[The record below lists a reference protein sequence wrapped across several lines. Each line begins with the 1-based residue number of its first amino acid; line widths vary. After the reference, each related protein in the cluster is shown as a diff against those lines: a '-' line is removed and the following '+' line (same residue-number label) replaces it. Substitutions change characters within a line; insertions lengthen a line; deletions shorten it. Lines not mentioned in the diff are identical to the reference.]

1 MKTRKKENWGSQLG
15 VILAVAGSAVGLG
28 NFLRFPGQVATH
40 GGGAFM
46 IPYFIS
52 FLLLAIPL
60 SWSEW
65 ALGRYGG
72 RCGFNSAAGIF
83 SLAAKGRKRW
93 AYVGALG
100 AYLPICISMY
110 YLFVEAWCLAFAIQY
125 FTGILASL
133 GLNVPSFLPGTNG
146 PGLFLGSGEAYS
158 NFFASFVGAN
168 ANGSLYQSADGGFTL
183 TPLLGCSIFCLILNY
198 FLIYRGITKGIEAF
212 CKVAMPLLLL
222 CSLIIL
228 FRALTLPN
236 PIDQP
241 GRTFLDGLGF
251 MWNPAR
257 PGVTIWDSL
266 SNPEV
271 WVAATS
277 QIFFSVSVGFG
288 LIVTYS
294 SYVRE
299 TDDIA
304 LSGLTATV
312 SNEFCEVVIA
322 GLMII
327 PPAIMFLGAQ
337 AVEGNLDTFSLG
349 FNVLPNVFEK
359 MPCGQFFGFI
369 FFFLLFLAAVT
380 SSLSQVQPSVAL
392 LEEGMAYGRKISV
405 FISAIFSTIGTL
417 ILCHY
422 SKAMFALDTFDFW
435 VGNFGIIFLA
445 ILQTYLIGWIWGTP
459 RMIKELSGGAR
470 IKVPFFI
477 GPIMKYVSLP
487 YLLIIS
493 GFWLYQNSWSRFQT
507 IAEEPLARMIVGFLV
522 LTALFYG
529 YVTWKTLKRW
539 KEEGKDLVRIARESD
554 EEWVIKKQ
562 KSKVN

>member
-15 VILAVAGSAVGLG
+15 VILAVAGSAIGLG

-40 GGGAFM
+40 GGAFM

-93 AYVGALG
+93 AYVGAFG

-110 YLFVEAWCLAFAIQY
+110 YLFIEAWCLAFAIQY
-125 FTGILASL
+125 FTGVLATL
-133 GLNVPSFLPGTNG
+133 GLNVPSFLPGAGG

-158 NFFASFVGAN
+158 KFFAAFVGAN
-168 ANGSLYQSADGGFTL
+168 ADGSIYRNADRVFAF
-183 TPLLGCSIFCLILNY
+183 TPLLGCSLFCLFLNY

-222 CSLIIL
+222 CSLVVL
-228 FRALTLPN
+228 FRVLTLPD
-236 PIDQP
+236 PGIP
-241 GRTFLDGLGF
+241 GRSFLDGLGF
-251 MWNPAR
+251 MWNPSK
-257 PGVTIWDSL
+257 PGVTIWNAL
-266 SNPEV
+266 SNPEL

-299 TDDIA
+299 TDDVA

-312 SNEFCEVVIA
+312 SNEFCEVVVA

-327 PPAIMFLGAQ
+327 PPAVMFLGVQ
-337 AVEGNLDTFSLG
+337 GVEGNLDTFSLG

-359 MPCGQFFGFI
+359 MPFGQFFGFI
-369 FFFLLFLAAVT
+369 FFALLFLAAVT

-392 LEEGMAYGRKISV
+392 LEEGLAYGRKLSV
-405 FISAIFSTIGTL
+405 LISAVFSTVGIL

-422 SKAMFALDTFDFW
+422 SKQMFALDTFDFW
-435 VGNFGIIFLA
+435 VGNFGIILFA
-445 ILQTYLIGWIWGTP
+445 IFQTYLIAWIWGTP
-459 RMIKELSGGAR
+459 RMMRELTGGAR
-470 IKVPFFI
+470 IRVPFFI
-477 GPIMKYVSLP
+477 GPLLKYASLP

-493 GFWLYQNSWSRFQT
+493 GFWLYQNSWDRLLT
-507 IAEEPLARMIVGFLV
+507 IAREPLAQMIVAFLL

-529 YVTWKTLKRW
+529 YVTWKTLRRW
-539 KEEGKDLVRIARESD
+539 KAEGKDLVEISRKSD
-554 EEWVIKKQ
+554 ENWALENKKQ
-562 KSKVN
+562 K

>member
-1 MKTRKKENWGSQLG
+1 MKTGKKENWGSQLG
-15 VILAVAGSAVGLG
+15 VILAVAGSAIGLG
-28 NFLRFPGQVATH
+28 NFLRFPGQVASH
-40 GGGAFM
+40 GGAFM

-60 SWSEW
+60 TWSEW
-65 ALGRYGG
+65 ALGRFGG
-72 RCGFNSAAGIF
+72 RYGFNSAASIF

-93 AYVGALG
+93 AFIGAFG

-125 FTGILASL
+125 LTGIPGSL
-133 GLNVPSFLPGTNG
+133 GLHVPSFLPGTDG
-146 PGLFLGSGEAYS
+146 PGFFLGSGEAYS
-158 NFFASFVGAN
+158 NFFAAFVGAN
-168 ANGSLYQSADGGFTL
+168 ADGSLYRTADGNFVF
-183 TPLLGCSIFCLILNY
+183 TPLLGCSLFCLFLNY

-228 FRALTLPN
+228 FRVLTLPD
-236 PIDQP
+236 PGIP
-241 GRTFLDGLGF
+241 GRSFLDGLGF
-251 MWNPAR
+251 MWNPSKS
-257 PGVTIWDSL
+257 GVSIWNAL
-266 SNPEV
+266 SNPEL

-312 SNEFCEVVIA
+312 SNEFCEVVVA
-322 GLMII
+322 GLTII
-327 PPAIMFLGAQ
+327 PSAIMFLGVQ
-337 AVEGNLDTFSLG
+337 GVEGNLDAFSLG

-359 MPCGQFFGFI
+359 MPFGQFFGFV

-380 SSLSQVQPSVAL
+380 SSLSMVQPSVAL
-392 LEEGMAYGRKISV
+392 LEEGLACGRKFSV
-405 FISAIFSTIGTL
+405 LVTAFFSTVGTL
-417 ILCHY
+417 FLCHF
-422 SKAMFALDTFDFW
+422 SKAMFALDTLDFW
-435 VGNFGIIFLA
+435 VGNLGIILLA
-445 ILQTYLIGWIWGTP
+445 IFQTYLVVWIWGTP
-459 RMIKELSGGAR
+459 QMIRELSGGAK

-477 GPIMKYVSLP
+477 GSVLKYASLP

-507 IAEEPLARMIVGFLV
+507 IVQDSLAQIIIGFLI
-522 LTALFYG
+522 LTAIFYE
-529 YVTWKTLKRW
+529 YVVWKTLRRW
-539 KEEGKDLVRIARESD
+539 KAEGKDLVEIARKNNEKQTVNA
-554 EEWVIKKQ
+554 EKQ
-562 KSKVN
+562 K